1 MKKNENFEA
10 HKKYVAEN
18 MQNMSNVE
26 IAQKLGIE
34 VTRASYFVKI
44 LGGRNAKRCRFVGM
58 KNNFKPIPRV
68 NIITYKNHIT
78 DFCELV
84 NKQTTC
90 EQAIKEIQKCR
101 KKAQKID

>member
-1 MKKNENFEA
+1 MKKQENFEA

-18 MQNMSNVE
+18 MQKMSNVE
-26 IAQKLGIE
+26 LAQKLSIE

-58 KNNFKPIPRV
+58 QNNFKKMPRQ
-68 NIITYKNHIT
+68 NITTYKNHIT

-84 NKQTTC
+84 NKQTTA
-90 EQAIKEIQKCR
+90 EQSIL
-101 KKAQKID
+101 